1 MGTMKYSL
9 TIDESA
15 PGTAVLASSAEHAA
29 PAKASAFDLV
39 AAQPW
44 AMTPAMLETIS
55 SIARRENESPEAVE
69 ARLGR
74 PLQNTR
80 TVSMRGD
87 VAVVPVSGPMLRYAN
102 MFSRVSGATSLEQL
116 AQDFT
121 AAVDDPAVR
130 AIVLNFDS
138 PGGQAS
144 GIAEFAQMVRAAA
157 KPVVAYVDGS
167 AASAAYWIAS
177 AADEIV
183 ISKTGEV
190 GSIGAVVA
198 IDTGKKSSGAIEIVS
213 SQSPKK
219 RVDVT
224 TDEGRSLIQARI
236 DAFAQVFIEDVARY
250 RGVDVATV
258 LEKFGQG
265 DMRMG
270 ESAVTLGMADRVGT
284 LEEVIA
290 GLQSSQPG
298 QANKQHVITS
308 TNGSTKGK
316 RTMNLE
322 ELRAAHPDLCAALIA
337 EGQAQGITQGAEQ
350 GALAERQR
358 ILDVEAQAL
367 PGHETLIATLKAD
380 GKTTGP
386 MAAVAVLAA
395 ERKIAAD
402 RGTAVHADAPLP
414 VAHAAAPSAESDAA
428 AAAALPLDERCKAAW
443 DKNAAMR
450 AEYGDNYASYLAYER
465 ANASGRVKV
474 LGRRAA

>member
-1 MGTMKYSL
+1 MKYSL

-15 PGTAVLASSAEHAA
+15 PGTTGQASAAEPAA

-80 TVSMRGD
+80 TVSLRGD

-121 AAVDDPAVR
+121 TAADDPAVR

-177 AADEIV
+177 AANEIV

-270 ESAVTLGMADRVGT
+270 EAAVALGMADRVGT

-290 GLQSSQPG
+290 GLQAAKSPPFS
-298 QANKQHVITS
+298 V
-308 TNGSTKGK
+308 KG
-316 RTMNLE
+316 TTAMNLE

-337 EGQAQGITQGAEQ
+337 EGETNGAQ
-350 GALAERQR
+350 AERQR

-367 PGHETLIATLKAD
+367 PGHETLIAALKAD

-395 ERKIAAD
+395 ERKLAAD
-402 RGTAVHADAPLP
+402 RGLAVHADAPPP
-414 VAHAAAPSAESDAA
+414 VPHAAAPGAEADAA
-428 AAAALPLDERCKAAW
+428 AAAEAALPLDERCKAAW
-443 DKNAAMR
+443 EKNASLR
-450 AEYGDNYASYLAYER
+450 AEYGDDYGSYLAFER

-474 LGRRAA
+474 LGRRSA